1 MGHPDDGLIQT
12 LLDGEVEGTEAETLR
27 AHLESCP
34 ECRAGV
40 EALEE
45 ASRETARALLL
56 IDTDPRLEEVK
67 SRAQL
72 RDRFQAP
79 DRQRPGTHRFFGS
92 SLSLPKAASIALLL
106 TGAVV
111 TALPGSPVRRWMTQG
126 WEALTE
132 SFRTGDGQDS
142 PQGTS
147 GDPTAPSPEEGI
159 PETGAS
165 IPSLSQGVEIWIHDL
180 PSEAELRVLWV
191 DGDEAWIYAGEGT
204 RFSREAGRLEAFGPP
219 GAVRVEIPRNLRHV
233 LVGLDGNVLLRKSG
247 DEVEILGPVQQRT
260 PSEILFEASGSTND
274 GQFQGVIKP

>member
-12 LLDGEVEGTEAETLR
+12 LLDGEIEGTEAETLR

-56 IDTDPRLEEVK
+56 VDTDPRLEKVRI
-67 SRAQL
+67 RAQA

-79 DRQRPGTHRFFGS
+79 DRQRPGARRFFGS

-106 TGAVV
+106 TGAAV
-111 TALPGSPVRRWMTQG
+111 TALPGSPVRRWMAQG
-126 WEALTE
+126 WDTLTE
-132 SFRTGDGQDS
+132 SFRTGNGQDN

-147 GDPTAPSPEEGI
+147 GDPTAPSPETRV

-165 IPSLSQGVEIWIHDL
+165 IPALSQGVEIWIHDL
-180 PSEAELRVLWV
+180 PSEAELRVVWV

-219 GAVRVEIPRNLRHV
+219 GAVRVEIPRNLRQL

-260 PSEILFEASGSTND
+260 PSEILFETPGSTRD
-274 GQFQGVIKP
+274 GQFQGVIDP